1 MFGFILG
8 GVYLA
13 IGAAGYLVTM
23 GVKLTSTS
31 GGKLLESFEVNPLHN
46 AAHLVIGGALLLAA
60 LAGPRVSISIN
71 AMVGAAYLALGVIG
85 WFFLNSSANILALNA
100 PDNLL
105 HIGTGALALG
115 VAVVLGKRDPIGAR
129 SFAR

>member
-1 MFGFILG
+1 M
-8 GVYLA
+8 
-13 IGAAGYLVTM
+13 
-23 GVKLTSTS
+23 
-31 GGKLLESFEVNPLHN
+31 
-46 AAHLVIGGALLLAA
+46 
-60 LAGPRVSISIN
+60 
-71 AMVGAAYLALGVIG
+71 IG